1 MSKSIE
7 NRQPMALNGI
17 GERPKASGVIMAA
30 SAGQRKYQC
39 NKWRIMIRRNS
50 GVKINL
56 LRASLR
62 QPVAAPRA
70 TLSAAMLR
78 WVCAYHNAR
87 RRLAAAPHI
96 SGAQHRVREQT
107 NHSATR
113 RICCAARML
122 PRISTPRLSRTAHV
136 GAATRKRDNSAAPRQ
151 AMKNGVMAII
161 SNGGSVAW
169 RQRKSSGRR
178 IWRNVAASIAAA
190 WHRKISSA
198 MKNKNGKRQRN
209 ENGGDERQW
218 RNQRRQASA
227 ASLKWRGIIRRE
239 KRMAPAA

>member
-136 GAATRKRDNSAAPRQ
+136 GAATRKRDNSAAPRK
-151 AMKNGVMAII
+151 AMKNGGMAII
-161 SNGGSVAW
+161 SM
-169 RQRKSSGRR
+169 
-178 IWRNVAASIAAA
+178 AAA
-190 WHRKISSA
+190 WRGGSENQAAGEYGEMRRHHRGGVAWRKISSA
-198 MKNKNGKRQRN
+198 MKNKNSSISEMKMAAMKD
-209 ENGGDERQW
+209 NGVISMASISGIAEMAW
-218 RNQRRQASA
+218 HHQA
-227 ASLKWRGIIRRE
+227 
-239 KRMAPAA
+239 